1 MMTLNM
7 DTNDQS
13 LLQNIVAQ
21 NQQAMEVFY
30 HRFSSLVY
38 RFAMRTLNSPVDAA
52 EVVNEVMM
60 EVWRKAHTFEE
71 KSSIKTWLLSITHHK
86 SVDLL
91 RKSVRHEHESDEHL
105 DAIIDPICPITKLQD
120 ALSNQKYVQ
129 TCLQTLSD
137 SHRQVVQLTFFDELS
152 YPEISEIL
160 AVPSGTIK
168 TRIMHAKKQL
178 LACVS
183 RLFDQEH

>member
-1 MMTLNM
+1 METSDQTLLESIV
-7 DTNDQS
+7 Q
-13 LLQNIVAQ
+13 QNEK
-21 NQQAMEVFY
+21 AMEAFY

-38 RFAMRTLNSPVDAA
+38 RFALRTLSSPVDAA

-71 KSSIKTWLLSITHHK
+71 KSSIKTWLMSITHHK

-91 RKSVRHEHESDEHL
+91 RKSVRHEHESDEQL
-105 DAIIDPICPITKLQD
+105 AYVADPVCPITTLQD
-120 ALSNQKYVQ
+120 AISNQKYLGK
-129 TCLQTLSD
+129 CLGTLSPQ
-137 SHRQVVQLTFFDELS
+137 HREVVQMTFYDELS

-160 AVPSGTIK
+160 SVPAGTIK
-168 TRIMHAKKQL
+168 TRVMHAKKQL

-183 RLFDQEH
+183 RLFKQEN